1 MQASVGR
8 HSCGRDNPPEARFC
22 VYCGAELAMPAGEP
36 PAASDLILT
45 NSVDLRTPTLPT
57 TAPVAK
63 AGVWQRIVLG
73 LAALLL
79 LLGSQGAA
87 LFLWSLPFW
96 SLPFGGVVNILVRVG
111 FGYAAV
117 RPPGGILRR
126 LLVTVACL
134 VILLVAAYIIAIIVF
149 FTWFFQF

>member
-1 MQASVGR
+1 MQASVGC

-36 PAASDLILT
+36 PAASDLILP

-79 LLGSQGAA
+79 LLLGSQGAA
-87 LFLWSLPFW
+87 LFLWL
-96 SLPFGGVVNILVRVG
+96 LPFGGVVNILN
-111 FGYAAV
+111 
-117 RPPGGILRR
+117 
-126 LLVTVACL
+126 
-134 VILLVAAYIIAIIVF
+134 
-149 FTWFFQF
+149 